1 MIRRARSESLLSI
14 GQKHL
19 ILSLEFWGPY
29 FMLKVP
35 GYKHMKRRGNL
46 ETKNII
52 NKVHRTDCLTG
63 ERRSLRR
70 KRSIEGS
77 EAPVLRG
84 QWLLTT
90 PHVANSVTDKHIQQ
104 EQWQG
109 GDRRQPVRI
118 TSKEEDRE
126 ERFPWRCHLKQTT
139 KEPCTS
145 WEAEGPGKPKLGS
158 TKHMLH

>member
-1 MIRRARSESLLSI
+1 MILRARSESLLSI

-109 GDRRQPVRI
+109 GDRRQPRRI
-118 TSKEEDRE
+118 TSKEEDEVQRV
-126 ERFPWRCHLKQTT
+126 PGGYTT
-139 KEPCTS
+139 KERQ
-145 WEAEGPGKPKLGS
+145 K
-158 TKHMLH
+158 